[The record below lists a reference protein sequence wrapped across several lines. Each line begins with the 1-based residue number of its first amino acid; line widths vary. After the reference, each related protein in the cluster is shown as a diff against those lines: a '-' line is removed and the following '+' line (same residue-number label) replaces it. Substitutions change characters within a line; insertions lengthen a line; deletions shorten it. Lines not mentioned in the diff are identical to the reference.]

1 MSLETAIAPA
11 PRKIASNPNGAGR
24 PKGRTTE
31 TPRTDKQR
39 LREIRQTPFF
49 QRRSWTILEWCAM
62 RGYAR
67 GYFYTL
73 KKTGDEPDTI
83 GEGKAQRIT
92 DAADA
97 RWVKRQE
104 QKAKKAR

>member
-1 MSLETAIAPA
+1 MSLETAVQDH
-11 PRKIASNPNGAGR
+11 K
-24 PKGRTTE
+24 
-31 TPRTDKQR
+31 PRTDKQR
-39 LREIRQTPFF
+39 LAELRQIV

-73 KKTGDEPDTI
+73 RREDNAPDVI
-83 GEGKAQRIT
+83 GEGKAQRIS

-97 RWVKRQE
+97 RWLKRQE